1 MGTLCMCNIYIHIH
15 IYMHKDTIRQDTGVK
30 IKDVRYAQNLSEEQR
45 DPPTVCTTNVLM
57 GTHKYNKD
65 DKTLE

>member
-1 MGTLCMCNIYIHIH
+1 
-15 IYMHKDTIRQDTGVK
+15 MHKDTIRQDTGVK
-30 IKDVRYAQNLSEEQR
+30 IKDVRYAQNLSEEHR